1 MNQYN
6 LIATEIETRIR
17 SAWGATFKISR
28 GRPKIKFDTV
38 PYAVILLDGG
48 IQQSG
53 EGRNIIRT
61 FQFKIQGVFAYDST
75 ADSETVCMEKID
87 ELIQELEPYDETSV
101 PAVDPP
107 FAGICDEHFVTS
119 FSPLE
124 EDPEDDF
131 IAVEVVFVCRT
142 HVYA

>member
-6 LIATEIETRIR
+6 LIATEIEERIR
-17 SAWGATFKISR
+17 LAWGSTFKVSR
-28 GRPKIKFDTV
+28 GRPKIKFTSA

-48 IQQSG
+48 IEEQGQ
-53 EGRNIIRT
+53 GRNVIRT
-61 FQFKIQGVFAYDST
+61 FQFKIMGVFPYEST
-75 ADSETVCMEKID
+75 SDSETVCMEKID
-87 ELIQELEPYDETSV
+87 LLVQQLKPYDETDV

-119 FSPLE
+119 YSPLE
-124 EDPEDDF
+124 EEPEDDF
-131 IAVEVVFVCRT
+131 VMVEVGFTCRT